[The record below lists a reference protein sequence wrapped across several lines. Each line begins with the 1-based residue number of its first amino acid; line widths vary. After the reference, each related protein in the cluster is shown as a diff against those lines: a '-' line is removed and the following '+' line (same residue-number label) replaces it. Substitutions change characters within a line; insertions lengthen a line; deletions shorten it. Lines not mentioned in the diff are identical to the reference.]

1 MQVHGKSVPLI
12 RQMGTT
18 DCGIACLTMLFQ
30 YYGFNIDIS
39 EMKARIKIG
48 RNGVSLAKMRDIAEE
63 YGFSFKA
70 YSDYLEEQNLLSNL
84 PVIMCSKENHFV
96 VVSERKH
103 GKYVVLDPV
112 KGKLKMNYAD
122 IQNAFLNILVLIRPS
137 GNISYNKIK
146 SDFQVPVNKTKFVIA
161 ILLTFIAQSIVLVP
175 SLVIQNIVNVI
186 SYNEHDFA
194 IIKYIIVAFLIAVL
208 FFGVNL
214 VKKKILLLLQNEIYE
229 DTIFLMIDKI
239 FNIDLSYFES
249 HSSGDVESR
258 FNSINDIYEF
268 VSGAL
273 ITTTVDVITAVFCG
287 ILMITQS
294 SSLFLLIMI
303 LTVIQILIVVLLNRK
318 ARVKT
323 KNYIADQSILEARM
337 IEILTNIQQIRCM
350 RIENLLCSSIK
361 DDYTHL
367 ISRLKD
373 RIKISDL
380 MESIIG
386 AFSMLSS
393 ILLYAVGGLL
403 VFRGKIKLGTLISFA
418 TLAGHFTGPFQTLSL
433 VAPQFNVL
441 KETLIRLK
449 ELMNYQSDY
458 ENGNERIEHFESI
471 DLVKVTYSYLGS
483 AEPDIEN
490 ITLEINKGEKVA
502 IVGSSGGGKTTIIT
516 LLLNVFSNYDGEI
529 LLNKKNIKNI
539 LKEDVDRI
547 FAIVTQVPMAMNGT
561 IKENIDLTNSLS
573 EEEIYS
579 CLEMVELRE
588 DIEKFPLKLNTYVG
602 ENGQNISGGQ
612 KQRIAIARAL
622 ALKPEVIIF
631 DEATSNLDPITEK
644 KICDNLKKLHITQI
658 VITHRLSA
666 VEDADKI
673 YVIDKGKI
681 SEFGTY
687 AQLIK
692 VKEGYFA
699 AANK

>member
-146 SDFQVPVNKTKFVIA
+146 SDFQVPVNKTKFVIT

-502 IVGSSGGGKTTIIT
+502 IVGSSGGGKTTIIK

>member
-1 MQVHGKSVPLI
+1 MHGKSVPLI

-194 IIKYIIVAFLIAVL
+194 IIKYIIV
-208 FFGVNL
+208 
-214 VKKKILLLLQNEIYE
+214 
-229 DTIFLMIDKI
+229 
-239 FNIDLSYFES
+239 
-249 HSSGDVESR
+249 
-258 FNSINDIYEF
+258 
-268 VSGAL
+268 
-273 ITTTVDVITAVFCG
+273 
-287 ILMITQS
+287 
-294 SSLFLLIMI
+294 
-303 LTVIQILIVVLLNRK
+303 
-318 ARVKT
+318 
-323 KNYIADQSILEARM
+323 
-337 IEILTNIQQIRCM
+337 
-350 RIENLLCSSIK
+350 
-361 DDYTHL
+361 
-367 ISRLKD
+367 
-373 RIKISDL
+373 
-380 MESIIG
+380 
-386 AFSMLSS
+386 
-393 ILLYAVGGLL
+393 
-403 VFRGKIKLGTLISFA
+403 
-418 TLAGHFTGPFQTLSL
+418 
-433 VAPQFNVL
+433 
-441 KETLIRLK
+441 
-449 ELMNYQSDY
+449 
-458 ENGNERIEHFESI
+458 
-471 DLVKVTYSYLGS
+471 
-483 AEPDIEN
+483 
-490 ITLEINKGEKVA
+490 
-502 IVGSSGGGKTTIIT
+502 
-516 LLLNVFSNYDGEI
+516 
-529 LLNKKNIKNI
+529 
-539 LKEDVDRI
+539 
-547 FAIVTQVPMAMNGT
+547 
-561 IKENIDLTNSLS
+561 TNSLS

>member
-175 SLVIQNIVNVI
+175 SLVIQNIVNAI

-502 IVGSSGGGKTTIIT
+502 IVGSSGGGKTTIIK

>member
-386 AFSMLSS
+386 ASSMLSS

-502 IVGSSGGGKTTIIT
+502 IVGSSGGGKTTIIK

>member
-337 IEILTNIQQIRCM
+337 IEVLTNIQQIRCM

-502 IVGSSGGGKTTIIT
+502 IVGSSGGGKTTIIK